1 MGITARLSTSLLK
14 YLPTAAS
21 PSWTFRRRVR
31 SDRPRDRL
39 AFRPHRTRKRII
51 GRINCILRTYK
62 NGKNGQFNLGAN
74 FSRNIDSNK
83 NISKQRQQPATTTT
97 TSNQQ
102 RQHFA

>member
-51 GRINCILRTYK
+51 GRINCILPTYK

-74 FSRNIDSNK
+74 FSRLIDSNNNN
-83 NISKQRQQPATTTT
+83 NINQQRQQQPATTTT
-97 TSNQQ
+97 SND
-102 RQHFA
+102 